1 MKENPDVV
9 QVEVKEKKKKKLSA
23 ESIICAVMAAM
34 MIVVGILATVGTFLQ
49 WEEFMTYYVAG
60 TGYLSLFCG
69 VAGLAIA
76 LTGSLDED
84 L

>member
-9 QVEVKEKKKKKLSA
+9 QVEVKAAKKKLSA

-49 WEEFMTYYVAG
+49 WEEFMAYYVAG
-60 TGYLSLFCG
+60 TGYFAIVCG
-69 VAGLAIA
+69 IAGLAIA
-76 LTGSLDED
+76 LTGSLDEE

>member
-9 QVEVKEKKKKKLSA
+9 QVEVKAAKKKLSA

-49 WEEFMTYYVAG
+49 WEEFITYYVAG
-60 TGYLSLFCG
+60 TGYFAIVCG
-69 VAGLAIA
+69 IAGLAIA
-76 LTGSLDED
+76 LTGSLDEE

>member
-1 MKENPDVV
+1 
-9 QVEVKEKKKKKLSA
+9 
-23 ESIICAVMAAM
+23 

-69 VAGLAIA
+69 IAGLAIA

>member
-9 QVEVKEKKKKKLSA
+9 QVEVKAAKKKLSA

-49 WEEFMTYYVAG
+49 WKEFMTYYVAG

-69 VAGLAIA
+69 VVGLAIA